1 MTFADKFRLKVMIVD
16 GNATEHFWVIPF
28 KRTATGFVGILANEP
43 ELVHRLRD
51 VQENV
56 EGRGGLH
63 APPIRLRLLNGS
75 PLFDRFVSCP
85 HLARQRCRSQRR
97 AEIGNHRRD
106 MRVVVDRD
114 GNIGQIEEVLRPRHQ
129 QRKPPLP
136 LSTIGSQPPGEI
148 ASRRAATRCLIAPS
162 SASIGTSRSRP
173 PLARRMKKCIP

>member
-75 PLFDRFVSCP
+75 PLFGRFVSCP
-85 HLARQRCRSQRR
+85 ILRASAAVASVAPRS
-97 AEIGNHRRD
+97 AIIG
-106 MRVVVDRD
+106 
-114 GNIGQIEEVLRPRHQ
+114 
-129 QRKPPLP
+129 
-136 LSTIGSQPPGEI
+136 
-148 ASRRAATRCLIAPS
+148 ATCVS
-162 SASIGTSRSRP
+162 
-173 PLARRMKKCIP
+173 